1 MESAFLAELNKRQE
15 QQAAQAEQTAAAAFD
30 GQALLRLLQNKYG
43 RSYDLSLV
51 KREYMGKLFVAMVS
65 ARSRGFLGWTAAA
78 GQ

>member
-30 GQALLRLLQNKYG
+30 GQALLRLLQSKYG

-65 ARSRGFLGWTAAA
+65 ARTRGFLG
-78 GQ
+78 